1 MAKHSLW
8 MTALLWVGITTA
20 VQAQQRGLHE
30 LDSIANSVFTT
41 NTGARAIASP
51 LKMSLKSSEV
61 LQADSLATREAFYIY
76 TPVNKSGERFVI
88 VSGDQRMPA
97 ILGYSDESN
106 FDLTNM
112 PDGLKWFLKKCEA
125 DAHLISQ
132 GFTETRVANAV
143 GEKEEFPVIEPLL
156 GKRAW
161 GQDAPFNQQCPA
173 MGGGHA
179 KTGCVATALAQIMAY
194 HRHPATYD
202 WDNMPDSYD
211 GNYTQ
216 EQAEAVAKLMHD
228 IGEAVD
234 MHYGASVSMTGDFNA
249 EAALLNS
256 LFDYDDNARIIKKEL
271 YTEDAWM
278 EMLVNEL
285 RERRPIFYDGMNEH
299 KMNAHAFVLDGLDA
313 NGYFHV
319 NWGYEGDHNGYFKLN
334 SLAYEYTNE
343 SGVPQK
349 KDYSY
354 YSDALIY
361 IHPNDSIAEKDPT
374 NIVSDSIRL
383 TIGTDYTFN
392 GTDTLFHRDTPFEL
406 SIFNFLNMRNIPFKG
421 ERQILLVDDKTDT
434 LVTTLGKANNMK
446 NETPTGGYY
455 SAALKIK
462 GTLPKDL
469 PDGHYRI
476 YAGVRQSGHETWG
489 RVTALIWNKDI
500 FRNYYLLIL
509 KDGYYSIGTGQVP
522 DGIDHN
528 TIAPH
533 LLTLHQQEGAL
544 QFTPNTDLS
553 RWDVISTHGT
563 IAAQGGA
570 VSQGEGISVETT
582 NLPTGIYLLR
592 GFGKDGQVYVAK
604 FAKK

>member
-8 MTALLWVGITTA
+8 MTTLLWVGITTA
-20 VQAQQRGLHE
+20 VQAQQRDLHE

-41 NTGARAIASP
+41 NTGARAIGSP

-76 TPVNKSGERFVI
+76 TPTNKSEEKFVI

-106 FDLTNM
+106 FDLADM

-125 DAHLISQ
+125 DAYLASQ
-132 GFTETRVANAV
+132 GFTETRTTDAV
-143 GEKEEFPVIEPLL
+143 EEKEEFPVIEPLL

-161 GQDAPFNQQCPA
+161 GQNTPFNQRCPV

-216 EQAEAVAKLMHD
+216 EQADAVAKLMHD

-234 MHYGASVSMTGDFNA
+234 MHYGTSVSMTGDYNA
-249 EAALLNS
+249 EAALLSS
-256 LFDYDDNARIIKKEL
+256 LFNYDDDARIIKKEL
-271 YTEDAWM
+271 YMEDAWS
-278 EMLVNEL
+278 ETIVNEL
-285 RERRPIFYDGMNEH
+285 REGRPVFYDGKNEN
-299 KMNAHAFVLDGLDA
+299 KTNDAHAFVLDGLDI

-319 NWGYEGDHNGYFKLN
+319 NWGYEGNHNGYFKLN
-334 SLAYEYTNE
+334 SLAYE
-343 SGVPQK
+343 K
-349 KDYSY
+349 KDYSFD
-354 YSDALIY
+354 SDALIY
-361 IHPNDSIAEKDPT
+361 IRPNDSIAEKDPT
-374 NIVSDSIRL
+374 NIISDSIRL
-383 TIGTDYTFN
+383 TVGTNYIFD
-392 GTDTLFHRDTPFEL
+392 GKDTIFQRNTPIEL
-406 SIFNFLNMRNIPFKG
+406 SIQNFTNMRSFNFEG
-421 ERQILLVDDKTDT
+421 ERQIILVDDKTDT
-434 LVTTLGKANNMK
+434 LITPIGKANKMRS
-446 NETPTGGYY
+446 PTLPGERYTTF
-455 SAALKIK
+455 LKVT
-462 GTLPKDL
+462 GTLPNDL
-469 PDGHYRI
+469 PDGRYRI
-476 YAGVRQSGHETWG
+476 YAGVRQSGYEEWG
-489 RVTALIWNKDI
+489 RVTSLIWNKGEIKDH
-500 FRNYYLLIL
+500 FQLIL
-509 KDGYYSIGTGQVP
+509 KDGYYSIGTGQTP
-522 DGIDHN
+522 DGIRNH
-528 TIAPH
+528 TIGVHWA
-533 LLTLHQQEGAL
+533 TLHQQEGTL
-544 QFTPNTDLS
+544 LFTPNTDLS
-553 RWDVISTHGT
+553 GWDVISTHGT

-582 NLPTGIYLLR
+582 SFPTGIYLLR

>member
-20 VQAQQRGLHE
+20 VQAQQRDLHE

-41 NTGARAIASP
+41 NTGARAIGSP

-76 TPVNKSGERFVI
+76 TPTNKSEERFVI

-106 FDLTNM
+106 FDLTHI

-125 DAHLISQ
+125 DAYLASQ
-132 GFTETRVANAV
+132 DFTETRASDAV

-173 MGGGHA
+173 MGSGHA
-179 KTGCVATALAQIMAY
+179 KTGCVTTALAQIMAY

-216 EQAEAVAKLMHD
+216 EQVEAVAKLMHD
-228 IGEAVD
+228 IGEACK
-234 MHYGASVSMTGDFNA
+234 MEYGQDVSLAKDEDAVST
-249 EAALLNS
+249 LLNS
-256 LFDYDDNARIIKKEL
+256 QFGYDDEIRLIKKKHYNEENWTKLLTKEL
-271 YTEDAWM
+271 SEGKPIYYGGTDEYEED
-278 EMLVNEL
+278 
-285 RERRPIFYDGMNEH
+285 
-299 KMNAHAFVLDGLDA
+299 AHAFILDGLNK

-319 NWGYEGDHNGYFKLN
+319 NWGWTGSHNGYFKLN
-334 SLAYEYTNE
+334 SLKFNYSDKNGKEKE
-343 SGVPQK
+343 

-354 YSDALIY
+354 NCVAIIH
-361 IHPNDSIAEKDPT
+361 IHPNDNIAEKDPT
-374 NIVSDSIRL
+374 YIVANKIISQNGWDKKSTRSSSIKLEINGFKNERHL
-383 TIGTDYTFN
+383 TFT
-392 GTDTLFHRDTPFEL
+392 
-406 SIFNFLNMRNIPFKG
+406 G
-421 ERQILLVDDKTDT
+421 EAQILLASENDT
-434 LVTTLGKANNMK
+434 LISRLGTPSKLTKEFK
-446 NETPTGGYY
+446 NTQSPFAKRIILEGN
-455 SAALKIK
+455 
-462 GTLPKDL
+462 LPADL
-469 PDGHYRI
+469 PNGTYHI
-476 YAGVRQSGHETWG
+476 YAGVRQKGYEEWG
-489 RVTALIWNKDI
+489 VITGKVEDGTNRGNNYFELVIEENAYYLSPKDI
-500 FRNYYLLIL
+500 
-509 KDGYYSIGTGQVP
+509 KTPTGSK
-522 DGIDHN
+522 HR
-528 TIAPH
+528 
-533 LLTLHQQEGAL
+533 LTLHQQEGAL
-544 QFTPNTDLS
+544 QFTPNTNLS
-553 RWDVISTHGT
+553 GWDVISTHGT

-582 NLPTGIYLLR
+582 SFPTGIYLLR
-592 GFGKDGQVYVAK
+592 GFGKDGQVSVAK

>member
-8 MTALLWVGITTA
+8 MTTLLWVGITTA

-41 NTGARAIASP
+41 NTGARAIGSS

-76 TPVNKSGERFVI
+76 TPTNKSEEKFVI

-106 FDLTNM
+106 FDLTNI

-125 DAHLISQ
+125 DAYLASQ
-132 GFTETRVANAV
+132 GFTETRTTDAV
-143 GEKEEFPVIEPLL
+143 EEKEEFPVIEPLL

-161 GQDAPFNQQCPA
+161 GQNTPFNQRCPV

-228 IGEAVD
+228 IGEACK
-234 MHYGASVSMTGDFNA
+234 MEYGSSSSSANDEDAVT
-249 EAALLNS
+249 ALLNS
-256 LFDYDDNARIIKKEL
+256 QFDYDDEIRLLEKEYYNEETWIEILVKEL
-271 YTEDAWM
+271 LEG
-278 EMLVNEL
+278 N
-285 RERRPIFYDGMNEH
+285 PIYYGGTDKYLE
-299 KMNAHAFVLDGLDA
+299 NAHAFILDGL
-313 NGYFHV
+313 NEEGLFHV
-319 NWGYEGDHNGYFKLN
+319 NWGWSGSYNGYFRLN
-334 SLAYEYTNE
+334 SLSYTNE
-343 SGVPQK
+343 KKEV
-349 KDYSY
+349 KDYSHN
-354 YSDALIY
+354 SIAITHL
-361 IHPNDSIAEKDPT
+361 HPNNSIIEKDPT
-374 NIVSDSIRL
+374 YIVAEKIVSRNGWSDNFTRNAL
-383 TIGTDYTFN
+383 IGLEIEGFTNKRHLVFT
-392 GTDTLFHRDTPFEL
+392 
-406 SIFNFLNMRNIPFKG
+406 G
-421 ERQILLVDDKTDT
+421 ETQILLTDE
-434 LVTTLGKANNMK
+434 
-446 NETPTGGYY
+446 NETLISCIGKPQD
-455 SAALKIK
+455 LKKNFNPHIK
-462 GTLPKDL
+462 HPRHIILEGNLPADL
-469 PDGHYRI
+469 PNGTYHI
-476 YAGVRQSGHETWG
+476 YAGVRQKGYEEWG
-489 RVTALIWNKDI
+489 VITGKVEDGTNRGNNYFELVIEENAYYLSPKDI
-500 FRNYYLLIL
+500 
-509 KDGYYSIGTGQVP
+509 KTPTGSK
-522 DGIDHN
+522 HR
-528 TIAPH
+528 
-533 LLTLHQQEGAL
+533 LTLHQQEGTL

-553 RWDVISTHGT
+553 GWDVISTHGI

-582 NLPTGIYLLR
+582 FFPTGIYLLR

>member
-8 MTALLWVGITTA
+8 MTTLLWVGITTA
-20 VQAQQRGLHE
+20 VQAQQRDLHE

-41 NTGARAIASP
+41 NTGARAIGSP

-76 TPVNKSGERFVI
+76 TPTNKSEEKFVI

-106 FDLTNM
+106 FDLADM

-125 DAHLISQ
+125 DAYLASQ

-194 HRHPATYD
+194 HRYPATYD
-202 WDNMPDSYD
+202 WDNMPDSYN
-211 GNYTQ
+211 GSYTQ

-228 IGEAVD
+228 IGEACK
-234 MHYGASVSMTGDFNA
+234 MEYGQDISLSNDLDA
-249 EAALLNS
+249 EKALCTVFGYDNDIRIRQKRDYNEEDWTNLLNAN
-256 LFDYDDNARIIKKEL
+256 LTTGY
-271 YTEDAWM
+271 
-278 EMLVNEL
+278 
-285 RERRPIFYDGMNEH
+285 PILYDGKNPT
-299 KMNAHAFVLDGLDA
+299 NPQDGHAFIIDGSNSEGL
-313 NGYFHV
+313 YHV
-319 NWGYEGDHNGYFKLN
+319 NWGWNGSCNGYFYINNLSTENGKN
-334 SLAYEYTNE
+334 
-343 SGVPQK
+343 
-349 KDYSY
+349 YSAHC
-354 YSDALIY
+354 DVIVN
-361 IHPNDSIAEKDPT
+361 IHPNDSIEEADPT
-374 NIVSDSIRL
+374 NIVAASITSNRKGTMATYVSSYIYVVSTSNLRYFPFEGEIQLLLTDENDSIIQHIDSPRKIIGNNFDDEYSFNIRPYHWKDIPNGQYRL
-383 TIGTDYTFN
+383 
-392 GTDTLFHRDTPFEL
+392 
-406 SIFNFLNMRNIPFKG
+406 
-421 ERQILLVDDKTDT
+421 
-434 LVTTLGKANNMK
+434 
-446 NETPTGGYY
+446 
-455 SAALKIK
+455 
-462 GTLPKDL
+462 
-469 PDGHYRI
+469 RI
-476 YAGVRQSGHETWG
+476 GVRQEGYDKWG
-489 RVTALIWNKDI
+489 FVKGPTSIEGKYDYYDFALNLNKEQYMIGPASINTQPITAP
-500 FRNYYLLIL
+500 
-509 KDGYYSIGTGQVP
+509 SS
-522 DGIDHN
+522 
-528 TIAPH
+528 H

-553 RWDVISTHGT
+553 GWDVISTHGT